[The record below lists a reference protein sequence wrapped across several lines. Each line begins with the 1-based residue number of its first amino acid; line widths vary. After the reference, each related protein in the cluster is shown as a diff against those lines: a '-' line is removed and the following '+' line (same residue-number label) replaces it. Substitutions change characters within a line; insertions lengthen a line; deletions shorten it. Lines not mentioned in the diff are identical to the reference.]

1 DGKYIAEMD
10 SLDQNVS
17 SLIVSSVTYNK
28 PDVTLE
34 VGVLG
39 GEFSGTLSGDDQ
51 QIVGTWTQNG
61 SSFPLTV
68 QRSDPAVER
77 EAAAAK
83 EVGKDYSYSSP
94 NDLTG
99 HWHGTLELQGMK
111 LRLAL
116 HVAKMPDG
124 TLSATLDS
132 LDQGANGIPATTV
145 RFTAPDAHLEWQS
158 IAGTYDCKVQNDKL
172 VGSWQQLGKP
182 IPLNFDRG
190 ATP

>member
-1 DGKYIAEMD
+1 MD

-17 SLIVSSVTYNK
+17 DLVISSVTYNK
-28 PDVTLE
+28 PGVQME
-34 VGVLG
+34 VGELG
-39 GEFSGTLSGDDQ
+39 GGFSGTLSDDDK
-51 QIVGTWTQNG
+51 QIAGKWTQNG
-61 SSFPLTV
+61 VSYPLTI

-83 EVGKDYSYSSP
+83 DAGKDYSYSSP

-99 HWHGTLELQGMK
+99 HWQGTLELKGMK

-116 HVAKMPDG
+116 HVAKMLDG

-145 RFTAPDAHLEWQS
+145 RFTAPDAHLEWKS
-158 IAGTYDCKVQNDKL
+158 IAGTFDGKVQNDKL
-172 VGSWQQLGKP
+172 AGTWQQVGKP
-182 IPLNFDRG
+182 IPLSFERS
-190 ATP
+190 TP